1 MCMSGSCCT
10 PSPEPKSVGDIGF
23 CDAILLSRGY
33 NPRYLVQLW
42 IALIGRGSIILTRLN
57 DVGRFETETEAA
69 LTLLQYEMVEKTH
82 CEFPSLYKPRSGNS
96 AAVKSS
102 VSVPDIL
109 ALAELLIRRSPK
121 LASVVYMSIEE
132 SWSFGD
138 VSGPWHIYLRSH
150 VGDAESRAI
159 ITSACRPI
167 AYPQR
172 AVDELTHRSSEES
185 KPIEHSSNARNKQT
199 LEVENA
205 LRHVTLSSPPQPHR
219 GYILLAMKAQTRH
232 PILKPLFRGLL

>member
-1 MCMSGSCCT
+1 MYFDVAASERRLMMIPVLFRWLSCT
-10 PSPEPKSVGDIGF
+10 PSPEPTSVGDIGF

-82 CEFPSLYKPRSGNS
+82 CELPSLYKPRSGNS

-102 VSVPDIL
+102 
-109 ALAELLIRRSPK
+109 
-121 LASVVYMSIEE
+121 
-132 SWSFGD
+132 
-138 VSGPWHIYLRSH
+138 
-150 VGDAESRAI
+150 AI
-159 ITSACRPI
+159 IASACGPT

-172 AVDELTHRSSEES
+172 AVEKLPHPVIGRNSVCES
-185 KPIEHSSNARNKQT
+185 GIISHFPLNAISGFKRGCKDG
-199 LEVENA
+199 ENR
-205 LRHVTLSSPPQPHR
+205 LQRRDHW
-219 GYILLAMKAQTRH
+219 
-232 PILKPLFRGLL
+232 